1 MSTDLFPL
9 FSTNFPEEK
18 FKRVIQHYPF
28 LQENKLRSELELLYR
43 RHDFNIKGAIKLLNF
58 IEENNLTSVFKEVS
72 KLLKIIITTPMTTA
86 EPERCFSTLKRLK
99 TFLRNTMKNDR
110 LNALAMLSINKELV
124 KEMKDFDDRVLE
136 KFVNLKERRMDFVYK

>member
-1 MSTDLFPL
+1 MCIRDS
-9 FSTNFPEEK
+9 
-18 FKRVIQHYPF
+18 Y
-28 LQENKLRSELELLYR
+28 
-43 RHDFNIKGAIKLLNF
+43 NIKGAIKLLNF
-58 IEENNLTSVFKEVS
+58 IEENNLTSVFKEVLI
-72 KLLKIIITTPMTTA
+72 LLKIVITTPMTTA
-86 EPERCFSTLKRLK
+86 KPERCFSTLKRLK